1 MEDKKQS
8 IGDGHMQCVNGILST
23 SLPDINRA
31 KSLGLLGDQQIF
43 QLGSNRYSANQILS
57 GSVQISQMR
66 AEEQIYLR
74 HLQAQAAQYHQDRM
88 DALNRAGQQLA
99 AQSNAS
105 SLAQQHCSY
114 NSGQEIPCRWI
125 NGRYVD
131 EQTYKRESEGRVS
144 PFELISMTIEELPE
158 AEPTSGMRILIND
171 AGTAYEWVPPKSHL
185 FMTEIVGSSDTKTT
199 ENPPIVDIMAITR
212 SMCK

>member
-8 IGDGHMQCVNGILST
+8 TGDGHLKCIAGIQS
-23 SLPDINRA
+23 
-31 KSLGLLGDQQIF
+31 
-43 QLGSNRYSANQILS
+43 
-57 GSVQISQMR
+57 
-66 AEEQIYLR
+66 
-74 HLQAQAAQYHQDRM
+74 RM

-99 AQSNAS
+99 AQSNAN
-105 SLAQQHCSY
+105 SLAQQHGGY

-144 PFELISMTIEELPE
+144 PFELVSMTIEELPKT
-158 AEPTSGMRILIND
+158 EPTSGMRILIND

-185 FMTEIVGSSDTKTT
+185 FMTEPVGSSDKTT
-199 ENPPIVDIMAITR
+199 EKPKEIDIMAVTR